1 MTTSTPS
8 DFKVSYY
15 DEPTVETSSI
25 PNLGGILTTGDLYK
39 KGKFDYSAW
48 AKTAQR
54 IRENAPNWYFALQ
67 PNSEGDFVWKTP
79 NNTGLLM
86 GYFQNVIT
94 GIKLPLYPYAITEGP
109 NKPIVYEK
117 ISANDIQNSHRR
129 CLCACACYS
138 FGDAF
143 ELWAR
148 VEVKEEDQ
156 EKKVE
161 EKKGITRTPT
171 KPKQEPD
178 PVESIEDKDYGK
190 PIAQPALEAVVQ
202 KIMNLSEKYPKKKD
216 EVLNKYKSQYGITSE
231 KIGPADIRTAEQG
244 QFLTLLINE
253 IDSTL

>member
-1 MTTSTPS
+1 MTTETELSP
-8 DFKVSYY
+8 
-15 DEPTVETSSI
+15 VETYTI

-94 GIKLPLYPYAITEGP
+94 GIKLPLFPYAIT
-109 NKPIVYEK
+109 NNYNTPIVYEK
-117 ISANDIQNSHRR
+117 ISANDVQNSHRR
-129 CLCACACYS
+129 CLCACGCYS

-148 VEVKEEDQ
+148 VEVKELDQ
-156 EKKVE
+156 EQKEAKE
-161 EKKGITRTPT
+161 GITRTPD
-171 KPKQEPD
+171 KPNQQPE
-178 PVESIEDKDYGK
+178 PVESIKDKDYGK
-190 PIAQPALEAVVQ
+190 PISQFAKDAVVT
-202 KIMNLSEKYPKKKD
+202 KMMNLSKQYPNKKD
-216 EVLNKYKSQYGITSE
+216 SVIDKFKKMFDITQE
-231 KIGPADIRTAEQG
+231 GIGPDDIRTAEQG
-244 QFLTLLINE
+244 KALTLLINE